1 MSTVKLALPSR
12 GGKTARSVPM
22 VPFLLFG
29 PQGLRRG
36 CRDYV
41 PFPFTATVCFPGSW
55 RNNSLA
61 MGVPRE
67 EGGWTLRNG
76 TGRYT
81 LLWALATDV
90 SGLSMGSFT
99 APMEGSPFWRRRDK
113 EAFPR
118 VR

>member
-1 MSTVKLALPSR
+1 
-12 GGKTARSVPM
+12 M

-90 SGLSMGSFT
+90 RGYRWALLRHRWKGPRF
-99 APMEGSPFWRRRDK
+99 GGGGIKKRFQGYDK
-113 EAFPR
+113 R
-118 VR
+118 VIR